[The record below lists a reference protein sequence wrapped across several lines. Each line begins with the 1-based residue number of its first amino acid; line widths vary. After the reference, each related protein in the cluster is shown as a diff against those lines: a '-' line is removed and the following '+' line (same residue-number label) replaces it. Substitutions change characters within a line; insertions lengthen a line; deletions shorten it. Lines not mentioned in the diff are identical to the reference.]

1 MRGYRNRTTRRAAQR
16 RDLLQPERG
25 TDCHRAMA
33 KALQHDQASLI
44 ARISTAGAT
53 DNEPVP
59 DTARSGRTNAIV
71 SLSRWYKISV
81 RSLFAAVHESACGT
95 KRTIAA
101 LQHFVRFSNRPFWV
115 KRFQT
120 MHHCSVDVARGLVL
134 LFGIGTKALPSWDSK
149 TRRNNL
155 LGGLAVRRTTG
166 PSGQTNS

>member
-59 DTARSGRTNAIV
+59 DTARSGRANAIV
-71 SLSRWYKISV
+71 SQPRWYKKSV
-81 RSLFAAVHESACGT
+81 KPLQSQSAP
-95 KRTIAA
+95 
-101 LQHFVRFSNRPFWV
+101 LQKP
-115 KRFQT
+115 
-120 MHHCSVDVARGLVL
+120 
-134 LFGIGTKALPSWDSK
+134 
-149 TRRNNL
+149 
-155 LGGLAVRRTTG
+155 GGDEG
-166 PSGQTNS
+166 MG

>member
-59 DTARSGRTNAIV
+59 DTARSGRANAIV
-71 SLSRWYKISV
+71 SQPRWYKKSV
-81 RSLFAAVHESACGT
+81 RSG
-95 KRTIAA
+95 
-101 LQHFVRFSNRPFWV
+101 
-115 KRFQT
+115 
-120 MHHCSVDVARGLVL
+120 
-134 LFGIGTKALPSWDSK
+134 
-149 TRRNNL
+149 TRRTALRFLSCRGGRL
-155 LGGLAVRRTTG
+155 LM
-166 PSGQTNS
+166 SK

>member
-59 DTARSGRTNAIV
+59 DTARSGRANAIV
-71 SLSRWYKISV
+71 SQPRWYKKSV
-81 RSLFAAVHESACGT
+81 RSAVT
-95 KRTIAA
+95 
-101 LQHFVRFSNRPFWV
+101 
-115 KRFQT
+115 
-120 MHHCSVDVARGLVL
+120 VAR
-134 LFGIGTKALPSWDSK
+134 SE
-149 TRRNNL
+149 L
-155 LGGLAVRRTTG
+155 LGVHGTARVHHTLEGAAAWTV
-166 PSGQTNS
+166 